1 MVDSEDRSLRRDAR
15 AFPVEATRLL
25 VITVINGYYRGQNAS
40 VIKHNQSA
48 LDDKPAASPNGN

>member
-48 LDDKPAASPNGN
+48 LDDKPAT